1 MEGSLRAPGAPT
13 GPRGPLRRRRVPPV
27 PRHRVEA
34 PEGHYPGAVPPAR
47 SGTMSKLNEEERA
60 DMFAHWPAVPPA
72 WMAANNTAPTTTL
85 ANEPLTKK
93 AKDRVEAKLDELDR
107 KEGKVPQP
115 ERMRS
120 SPETKWYLTPHLA
133 GKVRKGSDNDHSKH
147 RKKHPEWTRPKS
159 KRSTPI
165 TKVDKVTPAFV
176 RTPVGERFQL
186 YN

>member
-1 MEGSLRAPGAPT
+1 ML
-13 GPRGPLRRRRVPPV
+13 
-27 PRHRVEA
+27 
-34 PEGHYPGAVPPAR
+34 
-47 SGTMSKLNEEERA
+47 
-60 DMFAHWPAVPPA
+60 AHWPAVPPA
-72 WMAANNTAPTTTL
+72 WLAANNSAIARFDARTTG
-85 ANEPLTKK
+85 
-93 AKDRVEAKLDELDR
+93 EAKLEELAQ

-115 ERMRS
+115 ERLRS
-120 SPETKWYLTPHLA
+120 SPETKWYRSPHLA
-133 GKVRKGSDNDHSKH
+133 EKVRKGSDNDHSKH